1 MRGLLG
7 RRRTSFGRLASTML
21 VVGCV
26 FMLFLL
32 VAAST
37 VLPFPAIGAAV
48 FLVMFLALGFERCG
62 TLLMILAVFFAPMN
76 NVRAV
81 AGSASITASDVLFLV
96 GMGLLLPSIMRKPL
110 KLPAPYVVG
119 AVGLVSFGIV
129 ASLVSGTPLLSLL
142 LMSRLVIAAI
152 VLPVIFMWWR
162 PNLRLLVIM
171 ASGYVC
177 GEVISVF
184 YSLIDPAQVQR
195 AYGLTTH
202 VNNFGL
208 ASLLAMC
215 LLPFIWTQLPSRL
228 RAFTWLAGLICAWGV
243 WTSGSRA
250 ALLMVGLVAVL
261 FPLLERSGKVAWLG
275 AFSGTCM
282 LLFLSR
288 IETADSRSALGRLFG
303 GDASVNSD
311 RERTNALK
319 LGWKQFNERP
329 ITGRGF
335 VDVIDFHNIYLGVAV
350 AVGVIGLAFMLT
362 LLWSAVQPLF
372 FAPRPYGLLAYAAL
386 AYAGFGA
393 LSTNL
398 WDRFVWIVLSMI
410 LAARMLAE
418 DAMEAEAKEQAKSP
432 GAEPIGPPMTRP
444 PLQLSSRSF

>member
-1 MRGLLG
+1 MRGALA
-7 RRRTSFGRLASTML
+7 RRGAPFGLLASTTL
-21 VVGCV
+21 VVGCL
-26 FMLFLL
+26 FMLLLL

-48 FLVMFLALGFERCG
+48 FLVVFVTLGFERCG
-62 TLLMILAVFFAPMN
+62 TFLMVLSVFFAPMN

-96 GMGLLLPSIMRKPL
+96 AMGLLLPTMLRKPL
-110 KLPAPYVVG
+110 RLPAPYVAG
-119 AVGLVSFGIV
+119 ASGLVAFGIV
-129 ASLVSGTPLLSLL
+129 ASVVSGTPLLSLL
-142 LMSRLVIAAI
+142 LMSRLVIAGI
-152 VLPVIFMWWR
+152 VLPVVFMWWR

-171 ASGYVC
+171 ATGYVC
-177 GEVISVF
+177 GEIVSVF
-184 YSLIDPAQVQR
+184 YSLIDPVQVQR

-208 ASLLAMC
+208 ASLLALC
-215 LLPFIWTQLPSRL
+215 LLPFIWSQLSRAL
-228 RAFTWLAGLICAWGV
+228 RPLTWIAGLICAWGV

-250 ALLMVGLVAVL
+250 ALLMAGVVAL
-261 FPLLERSGKVAWLG
+261 LYPLLERSGKVAWLG
-275 AFSGTCM
+275 AFAGTCG

-288 IETADSRSALGRLFG
+288 IRNADQKSALGRLFG

-311 RERTNALK
+311 RERSDALK

-372 FAPRPYGLLAYAAL
+372 FAPRPYGLMAYAGL

-418 DAMEAEAKEQAKSP
+418 DATDAGEGLDVPKAAA
-432 GAEPIGPPMTRP
+432 P
-444 PLQLSSRSF
+444 PLQLSARSV